1 MKYLLNLIPGDFN
14 TLENEILHSK
24 TIEKEDDEN
33 FYFLKIREMRW
44 EQTVAPLDY
53 VRDEI
58 ILILKNKKKL
68 DFENELD
75 KQINQEGVRKNY
87 VKFY

>member
-1 MKYLLNLIPGDFN
+1 
-14 TLENEILHSK
+14 
-24 TIEKEDDEN
+24 
-33 FYFLKIREMRW
+33 MRW

-58 ILILKNKKKL
+58 VLILKNKKKL